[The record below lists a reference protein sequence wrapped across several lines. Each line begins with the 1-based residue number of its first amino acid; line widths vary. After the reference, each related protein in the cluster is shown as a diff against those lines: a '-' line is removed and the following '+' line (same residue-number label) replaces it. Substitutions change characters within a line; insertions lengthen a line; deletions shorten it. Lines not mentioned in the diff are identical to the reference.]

1 MEICNCTLAIAG
13 DPRATIQ
20 KPSISIAEIVVLQHI
35 HGDSAVTNIKVI
47 SSSDKSNEEERD
59 HLGKLYKDEK
69 IIEIFGQYGE
79 LPQSLQDARIGD
91 ALLEPVWLN
100 ELQKELERNGS
111 SMEQV
116 LKVNVYLADLADY
129 HKMNEVY
136 RGRFGENPPVRTTVA
151 TYGGV
156 PGNSLVEIDCIA
168 AIV

>member
-20 KPSISIAEIVVLQHI
+20 KPSVSIAEIVVLQHI

-100 ELQKELERNGS
+100 ELQK
-111 SMEQV
+111 V
-116 LKVNVYLADLADY
+116 PK
-129 HKMNEVY
+129 K
-136 RGRFGENPPVRTTVA
+136 VA
-151 TYGGV
+151 TKKKT
-156 PGNSLVEIDCIA
+156 PAKRARNSKGHYIPDDPSTPENEAFVEG
-168 AIV
+168 

>member
-1 MEICNCTLAIAG
+1 MKHNEKRRSVLKNIGMGMAGLLCIASVKAAPSKSKKEVVGKIVEDQKMPLFSGAVRHGNTLYIAG
-13 DPRATIQ
+13 KGAHFD
-20 KPSISIAEIVVLQHI
+20 
-35 HGDSAVTNIKVI
+35 GDIKAHT
-47 SSSDKSNEEERD
+47 D
-59 HLGKLYKDEK
+59 H
-69 IIEIFGQYGE
+69 
-79 LPQSLQDARIGD
+79 
-91 ALLEPVWLN
+91 VLN
-100 ELQKELERNGS
+100 EVQKELERNGS

-168 AIV
+168 AVD

>member
-20 KPSISIAEIVVLQHI
+20 KPSISIAVIVVLQHI

-100 ELQKELERNGS
+100 ELQKEPKKAANKKKAPTKRARNTKGH
-111 SMEQV
+111 
-116 LKVNVYLADLADY
+116 YIADDPSTPE
-129 HKMNEVY
+129 NEA
-136 RGRFGENPPVRTTVA
+136 F
-151 TYGGV
+151 
-156 PGNSLVEIDCIA
+156 VEG
-168 AIV
+168 

>member
-1 MEICNCTLAIAG
+1 MKHNEKRRSVLKNIGMGMAGLFGVATVNAAPAKSKKEVVGKIVEDQKMPLFSGAVRHGNTLYIAG
-13 DPRATIQ
+13 KGAHFD
-20 KPSISIAEIVVLQHI
+20 
-35 HGDSAVTNIKVI
+35 GDIKAHT
-47 SSSDKSNEEERD
+47 D
-59 HLGKLYKDEK
+59 H
-69 IIEIFGQYGE
+69 
-79 LPQSLQDARIGD
+79 
-91 ALLEPVWLN
+91 VLN
-100 ELQKELERNGS
+100 EVQKELERNGS

-168 AIV
+168 AVD